1 MELPIARQS
10 YLPPAEA
17 LVRALRR
24 ADAMLAACT
33 SEQQSLDAGTVFLAT
48 SRPSVPFANFVADV
62 RQPEGVSA
70 ADAIDSVLAPFRT
83 ARVRCAWLDANEAA
97 WPAPLADAAAAA
109 GYAPRHHTL
118 FLLDAY
124 TPSPP
129 RGEPPQIIPARSSY
143 ALVRQL
149 FERQAVTEHAAA
161 GSASKEIADAWVDQ
175 LDEVKAEMFLALV
188 EGKAAGAAGVLGLGQ
203 IGVLIPAYT
212 NPDFRGKG
220 VAGAL
225 MAHVLDFASRALFEN
240 VILHRH
246 DGCPAIPFYVSMG
259 FKPLTNFIRY
269 VPRSNSQAH

>member
-10 YLPPAEA
+10 YLPPADA
-17 LVRALRR
+17 LVRAIRR
-24 ADAMLAACT
+24 ADATLAACT
-33 SEQQSLDAGTVFLAT
+33 SEQLSLDAGTVFLAP
-48 SRPSVPFANFVADV
+48 SRPSVPFSNFVAEV
-62 RQPEGVSA
+62 RQPENVSA
-70 ADAIDSVLAPFRT
+70 VEAIDSVLAPFRA
-83 ARVRCAWLDANEAA
+83 ARVQCAWLDANEAA
-97 WPAPLADAAAAA
+97 WAAPLADAATAA
-109 GYAPRHHTL
+109 GFAPLNHTV
-118 FLLDAY
+118 FLLDGY
-124 TPSPP
+124 KPSPP
-129 RGEPPQIIPARSSY
+129 RGQPPQIIPARSSY
-143 ALVRQL
+143 TLVRQL

-161 GSASKEIADAWVDQ
+161 GSAIQEIVGAWVDQ
-175 LDEVKAEMFLALV
+175 LDEVKAELFLALID
-188 EGKAAGAAGVLGLGQ
+188 GKPAGAAGVLGLGQ

-259 FKPLTNFIRY
+259 FKPLTNFTRY